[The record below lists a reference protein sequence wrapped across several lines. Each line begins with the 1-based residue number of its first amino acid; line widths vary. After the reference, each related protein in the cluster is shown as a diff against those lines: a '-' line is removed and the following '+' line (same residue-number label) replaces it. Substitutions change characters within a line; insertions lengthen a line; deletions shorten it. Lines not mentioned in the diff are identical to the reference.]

1 MRCITMI
8 AICCNRFI
16 NNDCGG
22 KMSEIESSM
31 AKMDKR
37 EIFLPGTP
45 KDDVVA
51 AILRVNF
58 CSHTNKN
65 VRKKF
70 VSYVNEVVNYL
81 APIYG
86 WV

>member
-1 MRCITMI
+1 MHL

-22 KMSEIESSM
+22 KLNEIESDM
-31 AKMDKR
+31 AKMDRKD
-37 EIFLPGTP
+37 IFPSGTA
-45 KDDVVA
+45 KADVIA
-51 AILRVNF
+51 AIARVNF
-58 CSHTNKN
+58 SSHSRMS
-65 VRKKF
+65 VRRKF
-70 VSYVNEVVNYL
+70 LTYVEKVVNYL